1 MAVDYQQTDA
11 AADDGDSAYC
21 ATPND
26 AVDEA
31 REMTEGGTAGSTE
44 FTSTESFAVGEV
56 QAMVAFQTDA
66 AWDVN
71 EPITANGDWG
81 AGDWTIRL
89 NITTGNSSL
98 EWDGVFICE
107 VLADGTSGGTIASA
121 TALAIG
127 IGGTGVKS
135 TVVTQ
140 GSAYTPSSHESTIAV
155 VLTFKSSD
163 SGFQAVSFTP
173 DQVISAP
180 HTKAQPPAKPTA
192 EVRAIRATEIDLGMA
207 SSFSSPEG
215 ASHRASQW
223 QTDEDGG
230 DFSAVVFDSGEDTA
244 ALTEKTAVGHR
255 QRSDY
260 DGRLRVQDDNHVW
273 SAWSDVVNATTR
285 ARFAEAERRGPSGL
299 FARDSVAT
307 FRNDQGAWRE
317 ADIHRERFH
326 RFRDST
332 GILRRCLWVEPAR
345 TNLVQHNVDYGT
357 NGTTGWTLNNAPNG
371 NATLT
376 VVDDEAELRDV
387 GLLALVQDNQ
397 VLKLDNSSGDGAAS
411 ADATSVT
418 VDTSL
423 NYALSAYLRGSGTG
437 QLKLNG
443 DTANAIT
450 FTPRYKRHTFVDVP
464 NSTTRSLSV
473 VADSGAVAYIV
484 LAQMEECTSSGGF
497 ATSPIRTPAA
507 ASVTRAADLMEWP
520 FPDELVDPG
529 DETLYARWTADHDGD
544 GGITTPRIWQVSN
557 RLDETPKLYLTYNTD
572 DALRVVLDDG
582 TNTTTVD
589 LGASAAISADDMVE
603 AVVILDEANL
613 TMRLICAINFNSYFS
628 QEGSLPA
635 MPGSWSGAEFWIG
648 SAGEQGNDDS
658 LRFHGTWTTEDAKLG
673 TASAIINHMRIVGE
687 RA

>member
-26 AVDEA
+26 VVEEA

-44 FTSTESFAVGEV
+44 FTSKESFGVGEV

-163 SGFQAVSFTP
+163 SGFQAVWFTP

-207 SSFSSPEG
+207 STFSSPEG

-230 DFSAVVFDSGEDTA
+230 DFSATVFDSGEDTA

-255 QRSDY
+255 QRSAY
-260 DGRLRVQDDNHVW
+260 DGRLRVQDNNHVW
-273 SAWSDVVNATTR
+273 SPWSDVVNAITR
-285 ARFAEAERRGPSGL
+285 ARFAEAEKRGPSGL
-299 FARDSVAT
+299 FARDSAAA
-307 FRNDQGAWRE
+307 FRDDQGAWRE
-317 ADIHRERFH
+317 AEANRERFH
-326 RFRDST
+326 RFRDDT
-332 GILRRCLWVEPAR
+332 GILRRSVWVETKR
-345 TNLVQHNVDYGT
+345 ENLCQRNVGYGT
-357 NGTTGWTLNNAPNG
+357 SGTTGWSLSNAPNG
-371 NATLT
+371 QATLT
-376 VVDDEAELRDV
+376 AVDDRAELREA
-387 GLLALVQDNQ
+387 GLLALVQDET
-397 VLKLDNSSGDGAAS
+397 VLKLDNSGGDGAAAAS
-411 ADATSVT
+411 STSVA
-418 VDTSL
+418 VDT
-423 NYALSAYLRGSGTG
+423 AAEHAVSAYLRGSGAG
-437 QLKLNG
+437 QLKISG
-443 DTANAIT
+443 DTANAVT
-450 FTPRYKRHTFVDVP
+450 FTPRYARHEFVDVP
-464 NSTTRSLSV
+464 AVSPRGLQV
-473 VADSGAVAYIV
+473 VTDAGAVVYLV
-484 LAQMEECTSSGGF
+484 LGQLEEGGF

-507 ASVTRAADLMEWP
+507 QSETRAADLLEWP
-520 FPDELVDPG
+520 FPDELLDPG
-529 DETLYARWTADHDGD
+529 GETIYSRWTADHDGD
-544 GGITTPRIWQVSN
+544 GGLATPRVWQVSD
-557 RLDETPKLYLTYNTD
+557 RLDQTPKVYLTYQANG
-572 DALRVVLDDG
+572 ALRATLDDG
-582 TNTTTVD
+582 TNVTNAD
-589 LGASAAISADDMVE
+589 LPAAAAISAEDMVE
-603 AVVILDEANL
+603 AALVLDDVAQ
-613 TMRLICAINFNSYFS
+613 TMRLVAALNFNEYHSS
-628 QEGSLPA
+628 PEVSLPA
-635 MPGSWSGAEFWIG
+635 FPSSWSGADLWIG
-648 SAGEQGNDDS
+648 SAGEQGDDDA
-658 LRFHGTWTTEDAKLG
+658 LRLHGFWTTEDVRLG
-673 TASAIINHMRIVGE
+673 TPSAIINGIRLMGGRGAE
-687 RA
+687 